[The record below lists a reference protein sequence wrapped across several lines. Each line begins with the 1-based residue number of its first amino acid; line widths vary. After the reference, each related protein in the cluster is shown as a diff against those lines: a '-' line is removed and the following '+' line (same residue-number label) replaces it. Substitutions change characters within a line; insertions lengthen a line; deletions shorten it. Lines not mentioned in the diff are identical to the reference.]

1 MSVCVC
7 VSAFKVH
14 VYEHGVCVWVHR
26 EQKETREGSRSG
38 QTKQDIVGS
47 EKTPER
53 TMGFI
58 LEAVVCYHKPS
69 SKVGEVTD

>member
-26 EQKETREGSRSG
+26 ELKETGEGSRSG

-47 EKTPER
+47 EKNP
-53 TMGFI
+53 
-58 LEAVVCYHKPS
+58 
-69 SKVGEVTD
+69 